1 MAFVQLTFGGTIN
14 RQLRDIVTWMTA
26 EDMLLYYL
34 QTFREIFFKKPDAT
48 CPPTTIRTQEVL
60 LRYLR
65 SIILFFLLL
74 CRIYFE
80 SKG

>member
-34 QTFREIFFKKPDAT
+34 TTYREIFFKKPDAT
-48 CPPTTIRTQEVL
+48 SSSTTIRTVEVVL
-60 LRYLR
+60 LRY
-65 SIILFFLLL
+65 
-74 CRIYFE
+74 
-80 SKG
+80 